1 MSEPKDD
8 GGPAV
13 SMSLRD
19 ELARTAMAELI
30 RKMPWMETRLGDPAL
45 LDEFLKRTQA
55 GLVRASYSYADEM
68 IVERSK

>member
-30 RKMPWMETRLGDPAL
+30 RKMPWISPQ
-45 LDEFLKRTQA
+45 QA
-55 GLVRASYSYADEM
+55 PSTLRSIARGSYSCADTM
-68 IVERSK
+68 IAERSK